1 MSLKNMTIRE
11 IILERWIL
19 TPGRHINLLFLAATF
34 AIGCEVCERGGR
46 VSAEQI
52 EGRGASGDGFCPSPD
67 EGELRDRLRE
77 ARAHAEGDPNVIN
90 LSWWHSHRQ
99 GA

>member
-34 AIGCEVCERGGR
+34 AIGCERGRARER
-46 VSAEQI
+46 
-52 EGRGASGDGFCPSPD
+52 
-67 EGELRDRLRE
+67 
-77 ARAHAEGDPNVIN
+77 
-90 LSWWHSHRQ
+90 
-99 GA
+99 

>member
-34 AIGCEVCERGGR
+34 AIGCEVCERGG
-46 VSAEQI
+46 A
-52 EGRGASGDGFCPSPD
+52 
-67 EGELRDRLRE
+67 RE
-77 ARAHAEGDPNVIN
+77 R
-90 LSWWHSHRQ
+90 
-99 GA
+99 